1 MAKDPLAGVKCEVC
15 NDEPAIGV
23 YSVPGVPM
31 SCAYGEKCI
40 KAEAHPWNVLVANV
54 SCIGDLSKAA
64 PWVVEMV
71 DATCKHLGKTREQFD
86 TDVHDANKKME
97 EYFEQQSQERQ
108 PGTSD

>member
-1 MAKDPLAGVKCEVC
+1 MDKNLLEGVKCEVC

-31 SCAYGEKCI
+31 SCAYGERCI
-40 KAEAHPWNVLVANV
+40 KAEAHPWGVLVANV

-86 TDVHDANKKME
+86 ADVAKANKDMND
-97 EYFEQQSQERQ
+97 YFEQLQQ
-108 PGTSD
+108 PGSPT